1 MLTGDELH
9 VQSFA
14 FQNQNVKSSEIQF
27 LFISIYLNAMQRHH
41 LKQVHCLAL
50 AVIVFCMTIVACN
63 VSVSFLNAYYVGFGL
78 VFFCMYEEYKALIN
92 LSGFP
97 QGHPQFDILAT
108 PCGLHVA
115 HCHSTHAKAFTL
127 LKFYRYTRIQAFT
140 LLQSCRRTHPSSSI
154 ALIHHRAHSIAR
166 AQARANVPVCVWT
179 LICSC
184 SLVYTR

>member
-1 MLTGDELH
+1 M
-9 VQSFA
+9 QSFA

-127 LKFYRYTRIQAFT
+127 LKFFHSAASIP
-140 LLQSCRRTHPSSSI
+140 SHSSIIIRRTHPSSCSQY
-154 ALIHHRAHSIAR
+154 LRAHRQGPMCPCA
-166 AQARANVPVCVWT
+166 CT
-179 LICSC
+179 LP
-184 SLVYTR
+184 

>member
-127 LKFYRYTRIQAFT
+127 LKFFHSAASIP
-140 LLQSCRRTHPSSSI
+140 SHSSIIIRRTHPSSCSQY
-154 ALIHHRAHSIAR
+154 LRAHRQGSMRPCPCAL
-166 AQARANVPVCVWT
+166 P
-179 LICSC
+179 
-184 SLVYTR
+184 